1 MNIKITKQLLNN
13 YSRYKKEIS
22 FLKAEIEEMNYSES
36 GLGSSV
42 IFDYSTGY
50 PRPQAVVGFDSEQY
64 EKRKKVLENK
74 CEKVAV
80 VEKWI
85 EDIEDI
91 QTRTVF
97 RLRYIQQKS
106 WIQIAKEIGYSGKED
121 YVRIRIRDNYLKK
134 VGIL

>member
-121 YVRIRIRDNYLKK
+121 YVRICIRDNYLKK

>member
-1 MNIKITKQLLNN
+1 MDIKITKQLLNN